1 MSVASERLAA
11 AKSRLDEI
19 SREHADRRELRER
32 RSREAKEKAADSFSK
47 QGRSRRRSSSA
58 SRRPKRAEG
67 RRRWGTQAA
76 TEKKPGEFRFGTE
89 DEEPTYEAPAPGN
102 TWTTPAP
109 TPRPRRSR
117 GAARPAAPAAARGE
131 AGSRRPAPVDDDE
144 DFGGQSWLTWARRPR
159 STEDRGRR
167 AQRRTSGPRW

>member
-11 AKSRLDEI
+11 AKSRLAEI

-47 QGRSRRRSSSA
+47 QGQVAQKVVERIEETEARRKA
-58 SRRPKRAEG
+58 AG
-67 RRRWGTQAA
+67 GWGTQAA

-109 TPRPRRSR
+109 TPPTTPFPAV
-117 GAARPAAPAAARGE
+117 AAPVPPPPPPPAVRPAP
-131 AGSRRPAPVDDDE
+131 RRPAPVDDDE
-144 DFGGQSWLTWARRPR
+144 DFGGQSWLT
-159 STEDRGRR
+159 
-167 AQRRTSGPRW
+167 